1 MYASTLYC
9 RVVPQERGRGWML
22 LVSWEKPVV
31 QRTCTQ
37 LITLS
42 GVTQASLDA
51 TKARVQ
57 ADYRVAKLDD
67 VTPDNVVKQ
76 LQREFKNASGAP
88 SGTVNQ

>member
-51 TKARVQ
+51 IKAKVMV
-57 ADYRVAKLDD
+57 DYRVTKLDD
-67 VTPDNVVKQ
+67 VTPVSVANQ
-76 LQREFKNASGAP
+76 LQREFKAAA
-88 SGTVNQ
+88 V